1 MPIIEPPPTAPKKE
15 TVAIRLD
22 ISLLDELRRYA
33 AYVGTR
39 NFSHIVA
46 CSLERVFKA
55 DAGYK
60 AWLKAH
66 PDFRPEPKARRN
78 GTTASEDDAG
88 RSVLP
93 SSAIGLPGARQVASR
108 SSTGGA

>member
-15 TVAIRLD
+15 TVAIRLEV
-22 ISLLDELRRYA
+22 SVLDELRRYA

-39 NFSHIVA
+39 NFSHIIA

-66 PDFRPEPKARRN
+66 PDFHPESKSRRN
-78 GTTASEDDAG
+78 GAAASDHGAPHSG
-88 RSVLP
+88 QP
-93 SSAIGLPGARQVASR
+93 SSPVAMPSERHGSPRTSIGGE
-108 SSTGGA
+108 

>member
-1 MPIIEPPPTAPKKE
+1 MPIIELPPTAPKKE
-15 TVAIRLD
+15 TVAIRLEV
-22 ISLLDELRRYA
+22 SLFDELSRYA

-66 PDFRPEPKARRN
+66 PDFHPETKNRRD
-78 GTTASEDDAG
+78 GATGPTHDAG
-88 RSVLP
+88 QST
-93 SSAIGLPGARQVASR
+93 SSSPLPGVASGRHVASR
-108 SSTGGA
+108 GSTGGA

>member
-1 MPIIEPPPTAPKKE
+1 MPIIEPPPTTPKKD
-15 TVAIRLD
+15 TVAIRLEV
-22 ISLLDELRRYA
+22 SLLDELRRYA

-66 PDFRPEPKARRN
+66 PNFLPESKSRRN
-78 GTTASEDDAG
+78 SDSASKNENPHSTVPTVAVG
-88 RSVLP
+88 G
-93 SSAIGLPGARQVASR
+93 SSDRHNASR
-108 SSTGGA
+108 STIGGA

>member
-1 MPIIEPPPTAPKKE
+1 MPIIEPPPTAPKKN
-15 TVAIRLD
+15 TVAIRLE

-66 PDFRPEPKARRN
+66 PNFHPESKWRRN
-78 GTTASEDDAG
+78 GATG
-88 RSVLP
+88 
-93 SSAIGLPGARQVASR
+93 SSDESAHSNMPALAVGVSSDRHNASR
-108 SSTGGA
+108 SSIGGA